1 MSSLPP
7 TSSSPSPPRNPP
19 TYHPAK
25 LAAWARLRRE
35 APSFTEAR
43 ARAVSADAS
52 GHRLHWMS
60 ANASGSCDLLA
71 SRDAFLVVGRHSSC
85 DVVLDADPC
94 VALRHVI
101 VRSSVLDDGCPIVS
115 VLDLRTRDGFEIADG
130 TVQSSVI
137 ATGPLAV
144 RVGAYVL
151 VALPGGASLEGALQ
165 PRTYE
170 RADEHPYR
178 AAARRVDGE
187 SAPSSRAVSRITLM
201 SCAAVVSQ
209 AQQPS
214 VASRDAAH
222 HELTL
227 SAGGRHASVRLSG
240 ADLDRGVLV
249 GRDPRCIDSGL
260 RAILDGGISRVHLL
274 LRRDARGTITAFD
287 VASTQGTFQS
297 GKRVRSSTLADAGET
312 LTIGS
317 VSPVR
322 VDWRRAG
329 WVEGQ

>member
-1 MSSLPP
+1 
-7 TSSSPSPPRNPP
+7 
-19 TYHPAK
+19 
-25 LAAWARLRRE
+25 
-35 APSFTEAR
+35 
-43 ARAVSADAS
+43 
-52 GHRLHWMS
+52 MS
-60 ANASGSCDLLA
+60 ANASGSCDLPA

-85 DVVLDADPC
+85 DVVLHGDPC

-101 VRSSVLDDGCPIVS
+101 VRSSVLDDGCPVVS

-130 TVQSSVI
+130 TVQRSVI

-165 PRTYE
+165 SPSCE
-170 RADEHPYR
+170 RSDGHPYR

-187 SAPSSRAVSRITLM
+187 PAPSSRAVSRITLM
-201 SCAAVVSQ
+201 SCAEVVSQ
-209 AQQPS
+209 RPWAGAA
-214 VASRDAAH
+214 ASRETPY

-227 SAGGRHASVRLSG
+227 TARGRSASVRVS
-240 ADLDRGVLV
+240 AMDLDRGILV

-287 VASTQGTFQS
+287 VASTQGTFRC
-297 GKRVRSSTLADAGET
+297 GKRVRSVELTDAGET

-317 VSPVR
+317 VGPVR
-322 VDWRRAG
+322 VDWRAI
-329 WVEGQ
+329 Q

>member
-1 MSSLPP
+1 MGSLPP
-7 TSSSPSPPRNPP
+7 TSSSPSPSPPRNPA

-25 LAAWARLRRE
+25 LAAWAQLRRD

-43 ARAVSADAS
+43 TRAASTEAS

-60 ANASGSCDLLA
+60 ANASGSCDLPA
-71 SRDAFLVVGRHSSC
+71 SGDAFLVVGRHSRC

-130 TVQSSVI
+130 TVQRSVI

-165 PRTYE
+165 APTCE
-170 RADEHPYR
+170 RADVHPYR
-178 AAARRVDGE
+178 AAARRIDGE
-187 SAPSSRAVSRITLM
+187 SAPSSRAISRITLM
-201 SCAAVVSQ
+201 SCAALVSQ
-209 AQQPS
+209 RPS
-214 VASRDAAH
+214 AGASREAAR

-227 SAGGRHASVRLSG
+227 SARGRRASVRLSG

-260 RAILDGGISRVHLL
+260 RAILDSGISRVHLL
-274 LRRDARGTITAFD
+274 LRRDARGAITALD
-287 VASTQGTFQS
+287 VASTQGTFRG
-297 GKRVRSSTLADAGET
+297 GKRVRSLDLADTSEPV
-312 LTIGS
+312 TIGS

-322 VDWRRAG
+322 VDWRG
-329 WVEGQ
+329 VQ

>member
-1 MSSLPP
+1 MGSPPP
-7 TSSSPSPPRNPP
+7 TSSSPSSKRNPP
-19 TYHPAK
+19 TYHPSR
-25 LAAWARLRRE
+25 LAAWAQLRRD
-35 APSFTEAR
+35 APSFAEAR
-43 ARAVSADAS
+43 TRAVSADAS

-60 ANASGSCDLLA
+60 ANASGSCDLPA
-71 SRDAFLVVGRHSSC
+71 SRAAFLVVGRHSCC

-101 VRSSVLDDGCPIVS
+101 VRSGVLDDGCPVVS

-130 TVQSSVI
+130 SVQRSVI
-137 ATGPLAV
+137 ATGPLAF

-165 PRTYE
+165 SPACE

-187 SAPSSRAVSRITLM
+187 AAPSSCAISRITLM
-201 SCAAVVSQ
+201 ACAAVVSQ
-209 AQQPS
+209 RSGPG
-214 VASRDAAH
+214 ASREAAR

-227 SAGGRHASVRLSG
+227 SARGRQASVRLSA

-260 RAILDGGISRVHLL
+260 RAILDCGISRVHLV

-287 VASTQGTFQS
+287 AASTQGTFHG
-297 GKRVRSSTLADAGET
+297 GKRVRSVELAHAGATLA
-312 LTIGS
+312 IGS
-317 VSPVR
+317 INPVA
-322 VDWRRAG
+322 VHWRA
-329 WVEGQ
+329 V

>member
-1 MSSLPP
+1 
-7 TSSSPSPPRNPP
+7 
-19 TYHPAK
+19 
-25 LAAWARLRRE
+25 
-35 APSFTEAR
+35 
-43 ARAVSADAS
+43 
-52 GHRLHWMS
+52 MS
-60 ANASGSCDLLA
+60 ANAAGSCDLPA
-71 SRDAFLVVGRHSSC
+71 NRDAFLVVGRHSSC

-130 TVQSSVI
+130 TVQRSVI

-165 PRTYE
+165 PPACE
-170 RADEHPYR
+170 RADVHPYR

-201 SCAAVVSQ
+201 SCAALVSRAQAQAQ
-209 AQQPS
+209 AQQPRAG
-214 VASRDAAH
+214 ASRDAAH

-227 SAGGRHASVRLSG
+227 SARGRRASVRLSG
-240 ADLDRGVLV
+240 ADLDGGVLV

-287 VASTQGTFQS
+287 VASTQGTFRD
-297 GKRVRSSTLADAGET
+297 GKRVRSVALADAGKT

-317 VSPVR
+317 VCPVR

-329 WVEGQ
+329 RAEGQ

>member
-1 MSSLPP
+1 MQ
-7 TSSSPSPPRNPP
+7 NPA
-19 TYHPAK
+19 TYHPAR
-25 LAAWARLRRE
+25 LAAWAQLRRDV
-35 APSFTEAR
+35 PSFTEAR
-43 ARAVSADAS
+43 ARVASADAS

-60 ANASGSCDLLA
+60 ANASGSCDLPA
-71 SRDAFLVVGRHSSC
+71 SRDAFLVIGRHSRC
-85 DVVLDADPC
+85 DVVLGADPC

-130 TVQSSVI
+130 TVQRSVI

-151 VALPGGASLEGALQ
+151 VALPGGASLEGALH
-165 PRTYE
+165 PPACE
-170 RADEHPYR
+170 RAEVHPYR

-187 SAPSSRAVSRITLM
+187 PAPSSRAVSRVTLM

-209 AQQPS
+209 RPRAGGS
-214 VASRDAAH
+214 HEAAR

-227 SAGGRHASVRLSG
+227 SAHGRSASVRLSG

-274 LRRDARGTITAFD
+274 LRRDARGAITAFD
-287 VASTQGTFQS
+287 VASTQGTFQG
-297 GKRVRSSTLADAGET
+297 GKRVRSVELADAGET

-317 VSPVR
+317 VSPIR
-322 VDWRRAG
+322 VDWRA
-329 WVEGQ
+329 VQ